1 MSESIE
7 HEPAPGLT
15 RRALPLDHLVIAT
28 GFDLAHAQEIFSAL
42 GFTLGPMGHHA
53 LGSVNHVILFEGSYL
68 ELIGVPREGP
78 VQRQEVLEA
87 PKGIDGLV
95 FATEDAEALHGV
107 LTAQGLAVQP
117 VQALARDVQRDGRT
131 QEARFR
137 VLRARPG
144 SFEAGRVYYCQQL
157 TPQLVWLPEYMGHAN
172 QTTAQTG
179 LTLVAEDP
187 HHEAARYASW
197 AAGDAVEQT
206 DGSLLI
212 EGGGF
217 QLRVVSTA
225 SYAHAHGDWACDSL
239 DRSSFF
245 GAIHL
250 RTPDMAATR
259 AVLERPSRQFR
270 VRPHGD
276 TLEVAI
282 PAFNTLLVFGT

>member
-1 MSESIE
+1 MNHAVERPS
-7 HEPAPGLT
+7 PRA
-15 RRALPLDHLVIAT
+15 ALPLDHLVIAT
-28 GFDLAHAQEIFSAL
+28 GFDLAHAQEVFSAL
-42 GFTLGPMGHHA
+42 GFTLGPRGYHA

-95 FATEDAEALHGV
+95 FATRDADALHDV
-107 LTAQGLAVQP
+107 LAARGLAVQP
-117 VQALARDVQRDGRT
+117 VQALARDVEHQGRT

-157 TPQLVWLPEYMGHAN
+157 TPHLVWLPEYMGHAN
-172 QTTAQTG
+172 QATAQTG

-197 AAGDAVEQT
+197 AEGDAVEQP
-206 DGSLLI
+206 DGCLLI

-217 QLRVVSTA
+217 QIRVVSVA
-225 SYAHAHGDWACDSL
+225 SYAHAHGDWACDAL
-239 DRSSFF
+239 GRSSFF

-250 RTPDMAATR
+250 RSADMAATR
-259 AVLERPSRQFR
+259 AVLERSSRQFR
-270 VRPHGD
+270 VRSHGD
-276 TLEVAI
+276 TVEVAI